1 MVLSNYWKAYKICTE
16 FNANEASS
24 PIEHRDYGLVDING
38 DSAGLI
44 CYQVPYFYTPITE
57 LASNIHLKQ
66 FDEIRVG
73 SGRGQIDVT
82 DYCLFDD
89 ITSSISEPQF
99 TVANSVLN
107 DGVSTIIVYSGINQ
121 TQSPF
126 TITEMGVCKTFYD
139 YDQANTSVVPTNSV
153 MIAKVQL
160 AKPIIVQPN
169 QPFTFNCEWIEK

>member
-16 FNANEASS
+16 FNASYPTS
-24 PIEHRDYGLVDING
+24 PVEHRDYGLVDING
-38 DSAGLI
+38 DSVGLI

-57 LASNIHLKQ
+57 LTSNIHLKQ

-82 DYCLFDD
+82 DYCLFND
-89 ITSSISEPQF
+89 ITNSITDPQF
-99 TVANSVLN
+99 TVANSVMN
-107 DGVSTIIVYSGINQ
+107 DGVSTVIIYSGINQ
-121 TQSPF
+121 TQSSF

-139 YDQANTSVVPTNSV
+139 YDEATTSVVPTNSV

-160 AKPIIVQPN
+160 AKPIIVQPD